1 VRCFIALRTD
11 ETERDGLAGWLET
24 ARRFSELAV
33 TPPANL
39 HLTLEFLGEL
49 EGTAVE
55 QAEDAV
61 RAAATGTS
69 VSPGWALVWAVPGA
83 FPSRNR
89 PRVLWLGIAEDPR
102 LRNLRADLQKE
113 LRARELPAGERGFR
127 PHLTLARARSRD
139 LRGPLPAEVM
149 AHLDAVPA
157 LPPSKIRGLVLYR
170 SILGRGPAT
179 HQALLEVAFA

>member
-11 ETERDGLAGWLET
+11 QTERGGLAGWLET

-33 TPPANL
+33 TPPDNL
-39 HLTLEFLGEL
+39 HLTLQFLGEIDDPS
-49 EGTAVE
+49 VE
-55 QAEDAV
+55 QAKDAV
-61 RAAATGTS
+61 RAAVTTNTAS
-69 VSPGWALVWAVPGA
+69 AGWSLEWAAPGA

-89 PRVLWLGIAEDPR
+89 PRVLWMGIAEDPR
-102 LRNLRADLQKE
+102 LRNLHAVLQKE
-113 LRARELPAGERGFR
+113 LRARGLLAEERGFR
-127 PHLTLARARSRD
+127 PHLTLARVRSRD

-170 SILGRGPAT
+170 SILGRGPAS
-179 HQALLEVAFA
+179 HQALLEVTLA